1 MAKLNALSKT
11 ASEIIATAIAAKVS
25 AANAQFVPSYKLE
38 VGHTYV
44 LALEML
50 NVKPSEAVI
59 KLFNPDKSPKINPE
73 TNEREQRI
81 IPFMECTIADVTDE
95 NNIVF
100 NTISNGQLYNIYTT
114 VENERMFRLEN
125 LVELGH
131 GDKTTPSLELLVTAL
146 DQKRNL
152 EIVSSETRSCEMFD
166 KTIENVPFFTGS
178 LVPIDGD
185 IMKAFKAWKK

>member
-73 TNEREQRI
+73 TNEQEQKI

-100 NTISNGQLYNIYTT
+100 NTISNGQLYNIYKT
-114 VENERMFRLEN
+114 VENQRMFKLEN

-146 DQKRNL
+146 DQKSNL
-152 EIVSSETRSCEMFD
+152 KIVSSETRSCEMFD

-178 LVPIDGD
+178 LVPIDND
-185 IMKAFKAWKK
+185 MMKAFKAWKK

>member
-73 TNEREQRI
+73 TNEQEQKI

-100 NTISNGQLYNIYTT
+100 NTISNGQLYNIYKT
-114 VENERMFRLEN
+114 VENQRMFKLEN

-178 LVPIDGD
+178 LVPIDDD

>member
-73 TNEREQRI
+73 TNEQEKKI

-100 NTISNGQLYNIYTT
+100 KTISNGQLYNIYKT

-152 EIVSSETRSCEMFD
+152 KIVSSETRSCEMFD

-178 LVPIDGD
+178 LVPIDD
-185 IMKAFKAWKK
+185 DVMKAFKAWKK

>member
-73 TNEREQRI
+73 TNEQEQRI

-100 NTISNGQLYNIYTT
+100 NTISNGQLYNIYKT
-114 VENERMFRLEN
+114 VENQRMFRLEN

-166 KTIENVPFFTGS
+166 RTIENVPFFTGS
-178 LVPIDGD
+178 LVPIDDD

>member
-73 TNEREQRI
+73 TNEQEQKI

-100 NTISNGQLYNIYTT
+100 NTISNGQLYNIYKT

-178 LVPIDGD
+178 LVPIDDD

>member
-73 TNEREQRI
+73 TNEQEQKI

-100 NTISNGQLYNIYTT
+100 NTISNGQLYNIYKT
-114 VENERMFRLEN
+114 VENERMFKLEN

-178 LVPIDGD
+178 LVPIDDD

>member
-73 TNEREQRI
+73 TNEQEKKI

-100 NTISNGQLYNIYTT
+100 KTISNGQLYNIYKT

-178 LVPIDGD
+178 LVPIDDD

>member
-73 TNEREQRI
+73 TNEQEQRI

-100 NTISNGQLYNIYTT
+100 NTISNGQLYNIYKT
-114 VENERMFRLEN
+114 VENQRMFKLEN

-178 LVPIDGD
+178 LVPIDDD

>member
-73 TNEREQRI
+73 TNEQEQRI

-100 NTISNGQLYNIYTT
+100 NTISNGQLYNIYKT
-114 VENERMFRLEN
+114 VENQRMFKLEN

>member
-73 TNEREQRI
+73 TNEQEQKI

-100 NTISNGQLYNIYTT
+100 NTISNGQLYNIYKT
-114 VENERMFRLEN
+114 VENQRMFKLEN

-178 LVPIDGD
+178 LVRIDDD
-185 IMKAFKAWKK
+185 IMEAFKAWKK

>member
-73 TNEREQRI
+73 TNEQEQRI

-100 NTISNGQLYNIYTT
+100 NTISNGQLYNIYKT
-114 VENERMFRLEN
+114 VENQRMFRLEN

-178 LVPIDGD
+178 LVPIDND

>member
-73 TNEREQRI
+73 TNEQEQRI

-100 NTISNGQLYNIYTT
+100 NTISNGQLYNIYKT
-114 VENERMFRLEN
+114 VENQRMFRLEN

-178 LVPIDGD
+178 LVPIDDD

>member
-73 TNEREQRI
+73 TNEQEKKI

>member
-73 TNEREQRI
+73 TNEQEQKI

>member
-73 TNEREQRI
+73 TNEQEQKI

-100 NTISNGQLYNIYTT
+100 NTISNGQLYNIYKT
-114 VENERMFRLEN
+114 VENQRMFRLEN

-178 LVPIDGD
+178 LVPIDDD

>member
-11 ASEIIATAIAAKVS
+11 ASQIIATAIAAKVS

-178 LVPIDGD
+178 LVPIDND

>member
-73 TNEREQRI
+73 TNEQEKKI

-100 NTISNGQLYNIYTT
+100 KTISNGQLYNIYKT

-178 LVPIDGD
+178 LVRIDDD
-185 IMKAFKAWKK
+185 IMEAFKAWKK

>member
-73 TNEREQRI
+73 TNEQEKKI

-100 NTISNGQLYNIYTT
+100 KTISNGQLYNIYKT

-178 LVPIDGD
+178 LVPIDD
-185 IMKAFKAWKK
+185 DVMKAFKAWKK

>member
-73 TNEREQRI
+73 TNEQEKKI

-100 NTISNGQLYNIYTT
+100 NTISNGQLYNIYKT
-114 VENERMFRLEN
+114 VENQRMFRLEN

-152 EIVSSETRSCEMFD
+152 KIVSSETRSCEMFD

-178 LVPIDGD
+178 LVPIDD
-185 IMKAFKAWKK
+185 DVMKAFKAWKK

>member
-73 TNEREQRI
+73 TNEQEQRI

-100 NTISNGQLYNIYTT
+100 NTISNGQLYNIYKT

-178 LVPIDGD
+178 LVPIDDD

>member
-1 MAKLNALSKT
+1 
-11 ASEIIATAIAAKVS
+11 
-25 AANAQFVPSYKLE
+25 
-38 VGHTYV
+38 
-44 LALEML
+44 ML

-73 TNEREQRI
+73 TNEQEQKI

-100 NTISNGQLYNIYTT
+100 NTISNGQLYNIYKT

>member
-73 TNEREQRI
+73 TNEQEQKI

-100 NTISNGQLYNIYTT
+100 NTISNGQLYNIYKT

-178 LVPIDGD
+178 LVPIDND

>member
-38 VGHTYV
+38 VDHTYV

-73 TNEREQRI
+73 TNEQEKKI

-100 NTISNGQLYNIYTT
+100 KTISNGQLYNIYKT

-152 EIVSSETRSCEMFD
+152 KIVSSETRSCEMFD

-178 LVPIDGD
+178 LVRIDDD
-185 IMKAFKAWKK
+185 IMEAFKAWKK

>member
-73 TNEREQRI
+73 TNEQEKKI

-100 NTISNGQLYNIYTT
+100 NTISNGQLYNIYKT

-178 LVPIDGD
+178 LVPIDDD